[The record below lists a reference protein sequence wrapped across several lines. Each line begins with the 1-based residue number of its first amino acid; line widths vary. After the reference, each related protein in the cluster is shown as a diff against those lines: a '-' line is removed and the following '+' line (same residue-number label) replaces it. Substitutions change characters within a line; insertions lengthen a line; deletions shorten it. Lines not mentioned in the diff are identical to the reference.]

1 MLFRSTISVLL
12 AAIAVTAAAQ
22 TPGPRDASR
31 GELLYTTHCVL
42 CHNANI
48 HWRDQRAV
56 KDWPSLKAQVN
67 RWQQTSGQNWSDDD
81 VAAVARYLNGL
92 YYHYPPSGDGRLAR
106 DASSGNAVL
115 ATNASSA
122 SAPRGSAP
130 GLPYP

>member
-1 MLFRSTISVLL
+1 MFVRPTISVLL
-12 AAIAVTAAAQ
+12 AAFAVTTAAQ
-22 TPGPRDASR
+22 SPVPRDASR

-67 RWQQTSGQNWSDDD
+67 RWAQTSGQNWSDDD

-92 YYHYPPSGDGRLAR
+92 YYHYQPSGGGRLAR
-106 DASSGNAVL
+106 DAADGNAIV

-122 SAPRGSAP
+122 GASRRLAP
-130 GLPYP
+130 GLPSR